1 MSSMLDELME
11 EGTPQ
16 DQLQVISVAQS
27 QLNVYL
33 SEPPI
38 ALEEKPLV
46 YWKNNKNRFPAL
58 APVARAHLSA
68 PCTSVES
75 ERLFSAASNIMDER
89 RNRLSS
95 HNAEMLLFIKKNLPL
110 VLGVDKKK
118 PADEEP
124 VDIA

>member
-1 MSSMLDELME
+1 MLDELME

-58 APVARAHLSA
+58 APVARAYLSA